1 MSVICWFSTYW
12 PFSPSLMLLH
22 NSSASLMNVFLV
34 ISNQGGV
41 PPKLSQCTLSKLSPS
56 SFLLP
61 SWCTQTSPYMVIW
74 MIVGI
79 TWCACA
85 SVVHVESCKKLGAY
99 VFNMFPLVAIY
110 MCMLLC
116 VGLSFA
122 ADIWDSMYNRMPACS
137 EQMWTP
143 ACVCVC
149 TCVRS
154 RCPVFCSVPQ
164 TGWSLLLLP
173 RADGPGH
180 VLLCLQGQATP
191 PLL

>member
-1 MSVICWFSTYW
+1 
-12 PFSPSLMLLH
+12 MLLH

-149 TCVRS
+149 VHVCAADVL
-154 RCPVFCSVPQ
+154 CSVLFPRLA
-164 TGWSLLLLP
+164 GLCCCSLVQMGLATCFSVCKDKP
-173 RADGPGH
+173 RLHCFNLSIAAAKSCP
-180 VLLCLQGQATP
+180 
-191 PLL
+191 